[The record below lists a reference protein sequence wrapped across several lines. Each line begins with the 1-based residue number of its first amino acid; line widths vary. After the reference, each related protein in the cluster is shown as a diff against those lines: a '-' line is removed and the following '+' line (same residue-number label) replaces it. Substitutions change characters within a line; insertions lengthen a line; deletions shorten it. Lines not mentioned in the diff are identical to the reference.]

1 MVYRYVALAAAAAL
15 AAAVALVACASPTP
29 SSPVPPQAAVTPA
42 PTPAPSPTP
51 STPRVACGVGPG
63 TGDGL
68 EEHCPRTS
76 PSFLV
81 DVNAAIDRAV
91 QNHPELVD
99 LDDHA
104 GPGGYMV
111 RDVDGFFDQVVQEIA
126 AGPRL
131 CAVVDA
137 DLEIAVKRDNTLSE
151 QYKLMWSSGY
161 IRRGETSYRATCTPA
176 WF

>member
-1 MVYRYVALAAAAAL
+1 MPFRPFAFAAAL
-15 AAAVALVACASPTP
+15 VLTACTSHTPAAPG
-29 SSPVPPQAAVTPA
+29 PA
-42 PTPAPSPTP
+42 PTPTPLPTPVPVPTP

-76 PSFLV
+76 PDFLSDV
-81 DVNAAIDRAV
+81 DAAINRVVDG
-91 QNHPELVD
+91 HPELVD
-99 LDDHA
+99 RDRRA
-104 GPGGYMV
+104 GAGGFWV
-111 RDVDGFFDQVVQEIA
+111 KDIDGFFGEVVKEIA
-126 AGPRL
+126 DGSHL

-137 DLEIAVKRDNTLSE
+137 DLEIAVKRSNAFSE

-161 IRRGETSYRATCTPA
+161 LRRGDSSYRATCSPA